1 MSLRFLERQ
10 LDELADTQKG
20 FFESQ
25 SQALLDLVPL
35 LVKVFE
41 QGNKL
46 MIMGNG
52 GSAADAQHLAA
63 EFVNRFRLDRPPLPA
78 LALTTDTSVLTSIG
92 NDFGFEQVFE
102 KQILALGRPGDMVLG
117 ISTSGHSENII
128 RGFKA
133 ARGGKMLTVAL
144 AGNQGGDMIH
154 WADYA
159 LVVPSSNTPRIQ
171 EVQILIGH
179 LLCEL
184 VETRLFGPGQG
195 QES

>member
-1 MSLRFLERQ
+1 MSLRFLEQQ
-10 LDELADTQKG
+10 LNELAGAQKG

-25 SQALLDLVPL
+25 SQVLLDVVQL
-35 LVKVFE
+35 LVKAFE
-41 QGNKL
+41 RGNKL

-102 KQILALGRPGDMVLG
+102 KQILALGQPDDIVLG
-117 ISTSGHSENII
+117 ISTSGYSENII

-133 ARGGKMLTVAL
+133 AREKKILTVAL
-144 AGNQGGDMIH
+144 AGNKGGEMIR

-159 LVVPSSNTPRIQ
+159 LIVPSGNTPRIQ

-184 VETRLFGPGQG
+184 VETRLYGPAQD
-195 QES
+195 QEP